1 MGKDHGRCVLPAA
14 DHQGENIGTGNSLA
28 QRSKPCNVLMY
39 VRKSDDVEE
48 ILDALR
54 DCVLYLSQKMLERS
68 SEHRRI
74 QYVYLERWALDALE

>member
-1 MGKDHGRCVLPAA
+1 
-14 DHQGENIGTGNSLA
+14 
-28 QRSKPCNVLMY
+28 MY